1 MFVLLSCRTEYVKG
15 YIVGHSTVP
24 NICEDLGI
32 EFAPSTGE
40 TVRAILSLRDEPKS
54 PDDTD
59 RDLLILTDLR
69 VAHIKRTEHAN
80 NVAVLSLP
88 KVVAFEIARQRSSGL
103 SGYIWGGLAFVAAFL
118 VWQIWDQ
125 PVVDLVAG
133 VVLGA
138 MGFYLIFDQYLD
150 RLALTVTVKAES
162 SQLQLQFH
170 KSVDEKDLYNFFNQ
184 MFDVNANSS
193 STAVESESC
202 HSGGTEDIDFDRWRA
217 ESFRTF

>member
-1 MFVLLSCRTEYVKG
+1 M
-15 YIVGHSTVP
+15 
-24 NICEDLGI
+24 
-32 EFAPSTGE
+32 
-40 TVRAILSLRDEPKS
+40 
-54 PDDTD
+54 
-59 RDLLILTDLR
+59 
-69 VAHIKRTEHAN
+69 
-80 NVAVLSLP
+80 LSLP

-138 MGFYLIFDQYLD
+138 MGIYLIFDQYLD

-193 STAVESESC
+193 STAMEPESC
-202 HSGGTEDIDFDRWRA
+202 HSGGTEAIDFDRWRA